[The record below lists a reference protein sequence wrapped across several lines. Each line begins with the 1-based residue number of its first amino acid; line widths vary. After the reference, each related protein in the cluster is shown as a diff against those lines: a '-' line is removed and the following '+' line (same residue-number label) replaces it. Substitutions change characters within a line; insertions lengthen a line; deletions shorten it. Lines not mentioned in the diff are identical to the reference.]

1 MENLIT
7 TTTATT
13 RKTTTFIALG
23 DPFPGLIVIIK
34 MLCDSCG
41 MKNCQVHLVL
51 PKCRTFHSFYYDA
64 QRRKWINIKEA
75 SSEHEI
81 KAIYL

>member
-34 MLCDSCG
+34 MLCD
-41 MKNCQVHLVL
+41 
-51 PKCRTFHSFYYDA
+51 
-64 QRRKWINIKEA
+64 
-75 SSEHEI
+75 
-81 KAIYL
+81 